1 MTKTHKIGVRGVPV
15 TLLQTGGETLFI
27 SLTDSANAFAGG
39 PSLIEKWLCRSETLL
54 FLSLWEQ
61 LHNPDF
67 RASEA
72 AKFRAA
78 VSRPYFA
85 LSLKQWTGKTGAV
98 GFKVK
103 ADRSGSGTFAQPDIA
118 FEFAGWLSLE
128 FKMHLMEA
136 IEQFRREGTGATRGN
151 WDLQRRLSKTNY
163 KMQARAIKQSILPG
177 MDIPKGEEGPVY
189 AGEGDMLNL
198 AVFGKTSQQW
208 KEENPAMARKGFNIR
223 DTADLPQLTVLSNL
237 ASYNALLIQQGLSK
251 GVRLPIL
258 EGAAAVQLQSLVE
271 LPYPSARGIQSPHA
285 KEAA

>member
-1 MTKTHKIGVRGVPV
+1 MTKTHKIGVWGVPV
-15 TLLQTGGETLFI
+15 TLLETGNETLFI

-39 PSLIEKWLCRSETLL
+39 TSLIEKWMCRSETLL
-54 FLSLWEQ
+54 FLSLWEP

-72 AKFRAA
+72 TKFRTAA
-78 VSRPYFA
+78 SRPYFA
-85 LSLKQWTGKTGAV
+85 LSVKQWIGKTGAV
-98 GFKVK
+98 GFKAK
-103 ADRSGSGTFAQPDIA
+103 AERGGSSTFAHPDIA

-136 IEQFRREGTGATRGN
+136 VEQFRREGTGATRGN

-237 ASYNALLIQQGLSK
+237 ASYNALLIQQRLAK
-251 GVRLPIL
+251 EVRLPIL
-258 EGAAAVQLQSLVE
+258 EGAASSLLQSLHGM
-271 LPYPSARGIQSPHA
+271 LGFSAQRLQSPHA